1 MCSGGLFDVDA
12 KKAHAAEF
20 ERQMEAADFW
30 DHPDKAQSI
39 ITQLKTINTLIKPFQ
54 QLATDFGDIRAMME
68 LAEEGED
75 ESLLPDIQLS
85 LKKAVTEVDQL
96 EFKIQMSDPV
106 DASNAFVTIQ
116 AGAGGTES
124 CDWASMLYRMYVH
137 WAEDHNYDLEL
148 IDADPAEQAGYRSI
162 TFAVRGEYAYGYLR
176 GEAGVHRLVRISP
189 FDAQSRR
196 HTSFVAVDIM
206 PELDDTIEIE
216 VKESDIVMETFMS
229 GGPGGQHQNKTA
241 SGVRLRHMP
250 TGVVAECR
258 SERSQHKNRKTAMN
272 MLKARL
278 YRIEQEK
285 RDAELAK
292 LYNEKGEIAFGSQIR
307 SYTLA
312 PYQMVKDHR
321 TNVEVGNAGGVLEG
335 KIDPFIEAYLKTRKP
350 PSSN

>member
-1 MCSGGLFDVDA
+1 
-12 KKAHAAEF
+12 
-20 ERQMEAADFW
+20 MEAADFW

-137 WAEDHNYDLEL
+137 WAEDHNYELEL

>member
-1 MCSGGLFDVDA
+1 
-12 KKAHAAEF
+12 
-20 ERQMEAADFW
+20 MEAADFW
-30 DHPDKAQSI
+30 DHPEKAQGI

-54 QLATDFGDIRAMME
+54 QLATDFGDIHAMID

-75 ESLLPDIQLS
+75 ESLLPDIQSS

-137 WAEDHNYDLEL
+137 WAEDHNYELEL

-335 KIDPFIEAYLKTRKP
+335 RIDPFIEAYLKMRKP

>member
-1 MCSGGLFDVDA
+1 
-12 KKAHAAEF
+12 
-20 ERQMEAADFW
+20 MEASDFW
-30 DHPDKAQSI
+30 DHPEKAQGI
-39 ITQLKTINTLIKPFQ
+39 ITQLKAINTLIKPFEG
-54 QLATDFGDIRAMME
+54 LASELGDIRAMVD

-75 ESLLPDIQLS
+75 ESLLPDIQSS
-85 LKKAVTEVDQL
+85 LNKAVTEVDKL
-96 EFKIQMSDPV
+96 EFKMQMSDPV
-106 DASNAFVTIQ
+106 DVSNAFVTIQ

-137 WAEDHNYDLEL
+137 WAEDHNYELEL

>member
-1 MCSGGLFDVDA
+1 
-12 KKAHAAEF
+12 
-20 ERQMEAADFW
+20 MEAADFW

-54 QLATDFGDIRAMME
+54 QLAIDFGDIRAMME

-137 WAEDHNYDLEL
+137 WAEDHNYELEL